1 MCPLTLPK
9 TQLNL
14 ASYCIIFC
22 AKGINF
28 KDTFI
33 YEGLGDIVQLD
44 VSDREKIHPKLREQ
58 FCWIINFNKET
69 NEEHKFVFE
78 LKVNMNQIL

>member
-14 ASYCIIFC
+14 ALYCVIFC

-28 KDTFI
+28 KDKFS

-44 VSDREKIHPKLREQ
+44 ASEKKY
-58 FCWIINFNKET
+58 T
-69 NEEHKFVFE
+69 
-78 LKVNMNQIL
+78 LKYMNSFAE